1 MLLAGR
7 ALIGSLHDRVGDQSA
22 SDVSSAVVGGPDPAV
37 WARMLGES
45 GKQSGSGLSGSGPA
59 YDYHLAGV
67 QIGAHL
73 YGDGAANMSH
83 SDAGIFA
90 SFAQLTSDVTH
101 VGVLT
106 GAIHAGT
113 NRFNT
118 GSFAGYWTY
127 YGADG
132 AYADAVLQGTWYTA
146 ARATPSDSEER
157 LSTRASAVAASWE
170 GGWRNYVLSPTFSW
184 QPQAQVI
191 YQHMRVDSAGN
202 DFETVQFG
210 AVNSLAAR
218 IGARIATTPNA
229 NHPLSLWI
237 AINAWHEFL
246 ARPRTTYPTDDGDVS
261 FRSDLKGNWWEFKLG
276 AQGNVWRNLSMYAS
290 VYYDAG
296 GNSGLRNVGGTLG
309 MMLRW

>member
-7 ALIGSLHDRVGDQSA
+7 ALIGSLHDRVGDRVAGDVPATPA
-22 SDVSSAVVGGPDPAV
+22 SGTDPAI
-37 WARMLGES
+37 WARILGEG
-45 GKQSGSGLSGSGPA
+45 GKQSGNGLDGSGPT
-59 YDYHLAGV
+59 YDYHLAGA

-73 YGDGAANMSH
+73 YSDGAVNASH
-83 SDAGIFA
+83 NDAGIFA

-101 VGVLT
+101 VGTLT
-106 GAIHAGT
+106 GTIRAGT

-118 GSFAGYWTY
+118 GSLAGYWTY
-127 YGADG
+127 YSADG

-146 ARATPSDSEER
+146 AKATPSESEER
-157 LSTRASAVAASWE
+157 LSTRGSAIAASWE
-170 GGWRNYVLSPTFSW
+170 GGWRSYALSPTFSW

-191 YQHMRVDSAGN
+191 YQHIRVDDAGN

-218 IGARIATTPNA
+218 VGARIVTTPSA
-229 NHPLSLWI
+229 DHPLSLWA

-261 FRSDLKGNWWEFKLG
+261 FRSDLKGNWWELKLG
-276 AQGNVWRNLSMYAS
+276 AQGNVSRNLSLYAA